1 MFRLLAA
8 LLGLAVLGAIFAGIY
23 YAPENHR
30 FKEDGVP
37 AFNPAAGDVR
47 SFGVQPTVRGSPI
60 QIEVHVLAGVVDVY
74 LMEKEWA
81 ASLPV
86 PGEGRLGLE
95 RPFSFHA
102 EHSAVGV
109 NGTWTTTLVSDGTTW
124 HTLVIDN
131 SDNYYAN
138 DTVPQDNETARV
150 QIVTRYLDQERRS
163 LVLGYLAVLPC
174 ALLVLVTL
182 GRQAVRWRR
191 ERRARRAPA
200 ALAKESER
208 RDSVP

>member
-8 LLGLAVLGAIFAGIY
+8 LLGLAVLGAVFAGIY

-30 FKEDGVP
+30 FHEEGVP

-47 SFGVQPTVRGSPI
+47 SFGLQPSVRGSPI
-60 QIEVHVLAGVVDVY
+60 QVEVHVLAGRIDVY

-95 RPFSFHA
+95 RPFSFRA

-109 NGTWTTTLVSDGTTW
+109 NGTWTTTIVSDGATW

-138 DTVPQDNETARV
+138 DTVPVDNETARV
-150 QIVTRYLDQERRS
+150 QIVTRYLDEEQRS
-163 LVLGYLAVLPC
+163 LVLGYLAVLPS
-174 ALLVLVTL
+174 ALLVVVTL
-182 GRQAVRWRR
+182 GRQWMRWRR
-191 ERRARRAPA
+191 GRRSKDPPRSGP
-200 ALAKESER
+200 
-208 RDSVP
+208 